1 MRSRLLALRAAGMI
15 AILVAAPAISVTAA
29 QAHDGVSVTVT
40 PSTIAPGGE
49 VQLKVD
55 GCKKNWANVSS
66 DAFVADVDLSGG
78 KNHDRD
84 HESRLPL
91 YGSATIRSSADKGSY
106 EINVN
111 CDGHDHSGVGN
122 VQIVHKSDHHNDHS
136 GDHSYPQPVAP
147 VGAGGGGTATL
158 ASGDRSDSR
167 SDAQNSAQAS
177 GAGTQHALIGLVLA
191 GVAAVAVAFRSARRE
206 RAAGRNTD

>member
-177 GAGTQHALIGLVLA
+177 
-191 GVAAVAVAFRSARRE
+191 
-206 RAAGRNTD
+206 